1 MLNYPYI
8 CIFHVLFLLNN
19 DNFIVIFLDNLI
31 LSFYI
36 TLNEHWRMLVRSS
49 ISLCGE
55 NAGRVWH
62 VVNEKLSVDEQ
73 TLKLTAMLGEEEFYT
88 AIGWLARE
96 NKIKKTNNF
105 YSLDA
110 SNLSKD
116 IGTNAGKIWKIL
128 DIWEEADIQTLQ
140 QLADTSHEEIYTGL
154 GWLAREGKI
163 DKNDQNRYYLK

>member
-1 MLNYPYI
+1 MYFS
-8 CIFHVLFLLNN
+8 CTFLLNN
-19 DNFIVIFLDNLI
+19 DNFIIIFLDNLI

-36 TLNEHWRMLVRSS
+36 TLNVHWRILVRSS
-49 ISLCGE
+49 ISLYGE
-55 NAGRVWH
+55 DAGRVWQ

-73 TLKLTAMLGEEEFYT
+73 TLKLTTMLDGEEFYA

-96 NKIKKTNNF
+96 NKIKKTNNI

-110 SNLSKD
+110 SNLGED
-116 IGTNAGKIWKIL
+116 IGANAGKIWKIL
-128 DIWEEADIQTLQ
+128 DIWEEADIQTLKK
-140 QLADTSHEEIYTGL
+140 LADTSDEEIYLSL